1 MSSQERKDTS
11 IPCGFVDFS
20 CDIPGAVMIAI
31 TDEGSIDCH
40 IVGLVDMI
48 NSWEISNVVWIKYI
62 EDASEPYVDVLVSY
76 ENRETFSIAIACNK
90 SNTGYTLNIFDS
102 KIPFSNMEWLKYTL
116 ANPTSIINY
125 SIVSEDLDIKMPYTL
140 ANIHNPPFKLRMVTE
155 KYSLNVHDVL
165 AGRYTVTVDIIYPD
179 NRTVPL
185 WRHKTSNTRFWFL
198 NYSNIMEYSKVIMTI
213 DYLKK
218 YLPMRFIGHQDVYD
232 YDDFLLAVPVI
243 IDVYDRPPKMGECP
257 YGHDGPCTGEMDQDG
272 THYYCTNGC
281 WKYWCVDCGKGT
293 NRMYRK
299 SCSCGWKLDLDV

>member
-1 MSSQERKDTS
+1 
-11 IPCGFVDFS
+11 
-20 CDIPGAVMIAI
+20 MIAI

-62 EDASEPYVDVLVSY
+62 EDASEPYVDILVSY

-116 ANPTSIINY
+116 VNPTSIINY
-125 SIVSEDLDIKMPYTL
+125 SIVSEDLFLK
-140 ANIHNPPFKLRMVTE
+140 NPLTMHIIPNTPFKLRMVTE

-179 NRTVPL
+179 GREVPL

-198 NYSNIMEYSKVIMTI
+198 NYSNISEYSKVILAV
-213 DYLKK
+213 DYLRK
-218 YLPMRFIGHQDVYD
+218 YLPTKFIGHQEVYD
-232 YDDFLLAVPVI
+232 YDDILLAVPVI
-243 IDVYDRPPKMGECP
+243 INIHDRPLQIGECP

-272 THYYCTNGC
+272 THHEHFLRSQY
-281 WKYWCVDCGKGT
+281 
-293 NRMYRK
+293 
-299 SCSCGWKLDLDV
+299 DLY